1 VLVGTSTEDAV
12 SKATLPLKPFYSQYD
27 RRSAVYFPR
36 LTDQQWRVEQKTRAA
51 EKARLADLDERS
63 VDIINLGDAQSEKD
77 HELKEGTSES
87 VLYRGRTG
95 RWSRG
100 KTPFEFRAR
109 STNQPLTLQATYW
122 GKQHGSKFKVLV
134 DGVQVG
140 TETLDGNGPIA
151 FIDRTY
157 SIPSGLTN
165 HKSFVVVRFEPEAN
179 SGAGPVF
186 GCRVLPA

>member
-1 VLVGTSTEDAV
+1 
-12 SKATLPLKPFYSQYD
+12 
-27 RRSAVYFPR
+27 
-36 LTDQQWRVEQKTRAA
+36 
-51 EKARLADLDERS
+51 
-63 VDIINLGDAQSEKD
+63 
-77 HELKEGTSES
+77 

-95 RWSRG
+95 RWARS
-100 KTPFEFRAR
+100 KASFEFRVR
-109 STNQPLTLQATYW
+109 SSTRPLTLQATYW

-140 TETLDGNGPIA
+140 TETLDGNGPIE

-157 SIPSGLTN
+157 SLPPAVTQG
-165 HKSFVVVRFEPEAN
+165 KQFVVIRFEPEAA